1 MLVEFSVR
9 NWACFRDTQ
18 SFQMTTRARIADDDF
33 IDDDFTFDSGH
44 KRAGR
49 LNRVSAFYGA
59 NASGK
64 SRLIHALGFMQY
76 FVERSSNRKINEP
89 VPVDPFLFDATSENQ
104 PSEFRIAF
112 LQDRTLYRY
121 GFSLTRDHVRQE
133 WLHAVPHNGRTRLL
147 FERNFDPEDKKAH
160 VKWGPSVSGRKQ
172 LWVDS
177 TRPNALLV
185 STAAQLNSNMLQPV
199 VDWFEKLHLVK
210 GGGISPGFSMRQI
223 KEVTGFKGKAMDF
236 LQAADLHIANVK
248 IVEEK
253 MPEELRKMLQIRE
266 ENEKDEAKNIPDT
279 FPNVKMGHKKEG
291 PTPSLAWLDIDEESE
306 GTQALFALAGPCI
319 HTIENNRILVVDEL
333 DNSLHPKLLKFLV
346 EQVNTSGYNSKAQ
359 LIFTTHDTTQMDA
372 ALDKE
377 QIWFI
382 EKDKHQASTLTP
394 YSAYQ
399 PRDDNATAKRYLSGR
414 YGAVP
419 NLGYLKSLDRQAS

>member
-1 MLVEFSVR
+1 MLVEFSIK

-18 SFQMTTRARIADDDF
+18 SFQMTTQARSADE
-33 IDDDFTFDSGH
+33 DFTFDSGH
-44 KRAGR
+44 KRVGR

-64 SRLIHALGFMQY
+64 SRLIEALRFMRY
-76 FVERSSNRKINEP
+76 FVEESSNRKINQPIP
-89 VPVDPFLFDATSENQ
+89 VEPFLFDASSENQ
-104 PSEFRIAF
+104 PSEFRIVF
-112 LQDRTLYRY
+112 LQDRTMYRY
-121 GFSLTRDHVRQE
+121 GFSLTRDHVLQE
-133 WLHAVPHNGRTRLL
+133 SLHAVPRDGRTRLL
-147 FERNFDPEDKKAH
+147 FEREFDPKNEKTQ

-172 LWVDS
+172 IWVDS

-185 STAAQLNSNMLQPV
+185 STAAQLNSEMLQPV
-199 VDWFEKLHLVK
+199 LEWFEKLQLVQK
-210 GGGISPGFSMRQI
+210 GSIPPGFSMRQI
-223 KEVTGFKGKAMDF
+223 KEVNGFKDKAIDF
-236 LQAADLHIANVK
+236 LQAADLHIDNVK
-248 IVEEK
+248 IVKEK
-253 MPEELRKMLQIRE
+253 IPEEIRKVLQVKESNE
-266 ENEKDEAKNIPDT
+266 EDEVKIPDT
-279 FPNVKMGHKKEG
+279 FLDAKIGHKKKG
-291 PTPSLAWLDIDEESE
+291 LKTLAWLDIDEESE

-319 HTIENNRILVVDEL
+319 HTIENNQVLVVDEL

-346 EQVNTSGYNSKAQ
+346 GQINTSEHNSKAQ
-359 LIFTTHDTTQMDA
+359 LIFTSHDTTQMDE

>member
-1 MLVEFSVR
+1 MLVEFSIK

-18 SFQMTTRARIADDDF
+18 SFQMTTQARSA
-33 IDDDFTFDSGH
+33 DDDFTFDSGH

-64 SRLIHALGFMQY
+64 SRLIQALNFMRS
-76 FVERSSNRKINEP
+76 FVERSSNRKINAPIP
-89 VPVDPFLFDATSENQ
+89 VEPFLFDAPGENQ
-104 PSEFRIAF
+104 PSEFQIVF

-133 WLHAVPHNGRTRLL
+133 WLHAVPRDGRTRLL
-147 FERNFDPEDKKAH
+147 FERDFDPEDKKTH
-160 VKWGPSVSGRKQ
+160 VKWGPSVSGHKQ

-210 GGGISPGFSMRQI
+210 GGEISPIFSTRQI
-223 KEVTGFKGKAMDF
+223 KEVTGFKDKAIDF
-236 LQAADLHIANVK
+236 LQAADLHIDNVK

-266 ENEKDEAKNIPDT
+266 ENEKDEEKNIPDT
-279 FPNVKMGHKKEG
+279 VLSVKMGHKKRG
-291 PTPSLAWLDIDEESE
+291 RKTLAWLDIGKESE

-319 HTIENNRILVVDEL
+319 HTIENNQVLVVDEL

-346 EQVNTSGYNSKAQ
+346 GQINTSEHNSKAQ
-359 LIFTTHDTTQMDA
+359 LIFTTHDTTQMDEV
-372 ALDKE
+372 LDKE

-382 EKDKHQASTLTP
+382 EKDKHQASAITP
-394 YSAYQ
+394 YLAYR

-419 NLGYLKSLDRQAS
+419 NLGHLKSLDRQAS

>member
-1 MLVEFSVR
+1 MLVEFSIK

-18 SFQMTTRARIADDDF
+18 SFQMTTQARSADE
-33 IDDDFTFDSGH
+33 DFTFDSGH
-44 KRAGR
+44 KRVGR

-64 SRLIHALGFMQY
+64 SRLIEALRFMRY
-76 FVERSSNRKINEP
+76 FVEESSNRKINQPIP
-89 VPVDPFLFDATSENQ
+89 VEPFLFDASSENQ
-104 PSEFRIAF
+104 PSEFRIVF
-112 LQDRTLYRY
+112 LQDRTMYRY
-121 GFSLTRDHVRQE
+121 GFSLTRDHVLQE
-133 WLHAVPHNGRTRLL
+133 SLHAVPRDGRTRLL
-147 FERNFDPEDKKAH
+147 FEREFDPKDEKTQ

-172 LWVDS
+172 IWVDS

-185 STAAQLNSNMLQPV
+185 STAAQLNSEMLQPV
-199 VDWFEKLHLVK
+199 LEWFEKLQLVQK
-210 GGGISPGFSMRQI
+210 GSIPPGFSMRQI
-223 KEVTGFKGKAMDF
+223 KEVNGFKDKAIDF
-236 LQAADLHIANVK
+236 LQAADLHIDNVK
-248 IVEEK
+248 IVKEK
-253 MPEELRKMLQIRE
+253 IPEEIRKVLQIRE
-266 ENEKDEAKNIPDT
+266 ANEEDEVKIPDT
-279 FPNVKMGHKKEG
+279 FLDAKIGHKKKG
-291 PTPSLAWLDIDEESE
+291 LKTLAWLDIDEESE

-319 HTIENNRILVVDEL
+319 HTIENNQVLVVDEL

-346 EQVNTSGYNSKAQ
+346 GQINTSEHNSKAQ
-359 LIFTTHDTTQMDA
+359 LIFTSHDTTQMDE

-382 EKDKHQASTLTP
+382 EKDKHQASAITP

>member
-1 MLVEFSVR
+1 MLVEFSVT
-9 NWACFRDTQ
+9 NWACFRDAQ
-18 SFQMTTRARIADDDF
+18 SFQMTTQARSADE
-33 IDDDFTFDSGH
+33 DFTFDSGH

-64 SRLIHALGFMQY
+64 SHLIQALGFMRS
-76 FVERSSNRKINEP
+76 FVERSSNRKINAPIP
-89 VPVDPFLFDATSENQ
+89 VKPFLFDATGENQ
-104 PSEFRIAF
+104 PSEFQIVF

-133 WLHAVPHNGRTRLL
+133 WLHAVPRDGRTRLL
-147 FERNFDPEDKKAH
+147 FERDFDPEDKKTH
-160 VKWGPSVSGRKQ
+160 VKWGPSVSGHKQ

-185 STAAQLNSNMLQPV
+185 STAAQLNSHMLQPV
-199 VDWFEKLHLVK
+199 VNWFEKLHLVK
-210 GGGISPGFSMRQI
+210 GGEISPGFSTRQI
-223 KEVTGFKGKAMDF
+223 KEVTGFKGKAIDF
-236 LQAADLHIANVK
+236 LQAADLHIDNVK

-253 MPEELRKMLQIRE
+253 MPEELRKVLQIRE
-266 ENEKDEAKNIPDT
+266 ENEKDEAKNSPDT
-279 FPNVKMGHKKEG
+279 VLSVKMGHKKRG
-291 PTPSLAWLDIDEESE
+291 RKTLAWLDIGEESE

-346 EQVNTSGYNSKAQ
+346 EQINTNEHNSKAQ

-377 QIWFI
+377 QIWFV
-382 EKDKHQASTLTP
+382 EKDKHQASAITP
-394 YSAYQ
+394 YSAYR

-419 NLGYLKSLDRQAS
+419 NLGYLKSLDRQA